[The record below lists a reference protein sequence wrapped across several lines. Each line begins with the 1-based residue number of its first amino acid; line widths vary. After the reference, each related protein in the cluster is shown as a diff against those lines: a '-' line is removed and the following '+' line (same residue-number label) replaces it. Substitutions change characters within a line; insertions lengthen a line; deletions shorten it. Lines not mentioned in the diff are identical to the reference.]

1 MELRHQLTPHLTKL
15 RLSGILQT
23 LEARN
28 RQAVESQ
35 WSYIEFLA
43 RLLEDEVERRAQKQ
57 LVLRL
62 RRAAVN
68 STKTLESFDFS
79 FNPGINR
86 QQVLQLG
93 SCDFIRQQ
101 RNVLICG
108 PTGTGKTHLAQALI
122 HEAARQGFDAVFT
135 TTHKM
140 LQHIHGGRADGTWDR
155 RLQTYLRPALLVL
168 DDFGLKPL
176 QSPAPSDL
184 YDVIDGRYEKSS
196 IVLTSNRAPSEWPE
210 IFLDPSSQAPGWT
223 VSATRPRSWS
233 SPVPVTEPGC
243 RQGDRPMSKL
253 PSADAKPAVTC
264 AQVYRFL
271 DSVACSQDANWAERA
286 NTVRHTLPSYAV
298 TSWCSGRSSPEPYPP
313 ASWRQCSAG
322 RPAGQHRSRTEVIAS
337 YHTQD

>member
-28 RQAVESQ
+28 RQAVDSQ

-79 FNPGINR
+79 FNPAINR
-86 QQVLQLG
+86 QHVLQLA

-108 PTGTGKTHLAQALI
+108 PTGTGKTHVAQALV
-122 HEAARQGFDAVFT
+122 HAAARQGFDAVFT
-135 TTHKM
+135 PVHKM
-140 LQHIHGGRADGTWDR
+140 LQHLNGGRADGTWDR

-176 QSPAPSDL
+176 QAPAPSDL
-184 YDVIDGRYEKSS
+184 YDVIDGRYEKGS
-196 IVLTSNRAPSEWPE
+196 IVLTSNRAPAEWPDV
-210 IFLDPSSQAPGWT
+210 FLDPLLA
-223 VSATRPRSWS
+223 
-233 SPVPVTEPGC
+233 
-243 RQGDRPMSKL
+243 
-253 PSADAKPAVTC
+253 
-264 AQVYRFL
+264 
-271 DSVACSQDANWAERA
+271 
-286 NTVRHTLPSYAV
+286 
-298 TSWCSGRSSPEPYPP
+298 
-313 ASWRQCSAG
+313 SAG
-322 RPAGQHRSRTEVIAS
+322 LDRLSDQAEVLMMTGNS
-337 YHTQD
+337 YRAQGRLTPVSP

>member
-28 RQAVESQ
+28 RQAVEGQ

-93 SCDFIRQQ
+93 SCDFIRQS

-140 LQHIHGGRADGTWDR
+140 LQHIHGGRADGTWER

-184 YDVIDGRYEKSS
+184 YDVIDGRYEKAS

-210 IFLDPSSQAPGWT
+210 IFLDPLLASAGLDRLSDKAEVLVITGSSYRA
-223 VSATRPRSWS
+223 R
-233 SPVPVTEPGC
+233 SPV
-243 RQGDRPMSKL
+243 K
-253 PSADAKPAVTC
+253 A
-264 AQVYRFL
+264 
-271 DSVACSQDANWAERA
+271 
-286 NTVRHTLPSYAV
+286 
-298 TSWCSGRSSPEPYPP
+298 
-313 ASWRQCSAG
+313 
-322 RPAGQHRSRTEVIAS
+322 AGQ
-337 YHTQD
+337 